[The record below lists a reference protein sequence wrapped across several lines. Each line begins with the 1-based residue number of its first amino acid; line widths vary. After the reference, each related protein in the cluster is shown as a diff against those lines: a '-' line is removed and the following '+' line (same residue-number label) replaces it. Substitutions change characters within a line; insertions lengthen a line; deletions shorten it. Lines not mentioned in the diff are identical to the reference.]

1 MWGLASHGVG
11 DRLRT
16 SVPGFSAVGFSE
28 LRQCREQLIDNHPTK
43 KVAWVRR
50 ILVPVLLFLCLFTYL
65 PARAMCIVTRTHGNG
80 RRRGRQLTQLNHHF
94 CISGF

>member
-28 LRQCREQLIDNHPTK
+28 LRQCRKQLIDNHPTK

-50 ILVPVLLFLCLFTYL
+50 ILVPCYFFCVCSPSCQLGLCVLRLV
-65 PARAMCIVTRTHGNG
+65 PMAMGGAVAG
-80 RRRGRQLTQLNHHF
+80 
-94 CISGF
+94 S

>member
-43 KVAWVRR
+43 KSRMGAAH
-50 ILVPVLLFLCLFTYL
+50 PC
-65 PARAMCIVTRTHGNG
+65 ARATFSVFVH
-80 RRRGRQLTQLNHHF
+80 L
-94 CISGF
+94 SVS